1 MAAFFNHS
9 SMSRRR
15 FLSTSV
21 VTVSAL
27 AGAGTML
34 DACDTSAS
42 SSSGSSNGSATK
54 TTLAVMYNPGELT
67 PAHITEF
74 QKLNPDIKINFLT
87 YDQVR
92 LNAMF
97 AAGTPPD
104 FVRAAGVTDSPNL
117 AARGLALNLDS
128 YLAKSS
134 VLKVDDLSPVNN
146 AWRWSGK
153 QGEGSYYGITKDYS
167 QDGMFWYNAKLFDQ
181 AKVPYPDKTTPLTYD
196 QLLDYAGKL
205 TTRQGSKILS
215 YGLDAQWADPAHVIQ
230 MVLQQGGTVFSA
242 DFSKVDFTSAEAR
255 KVLQWYVHYGQAHVG
270 PSPLDPNPDGWDG
283 PPFLANRMAMAQYG
297 FWFGGEI
304 STATND
310 LPTHIGFAP
319 APVMGSQRVS
329 DSFSAVG
336 AWIPANA
343 KNKDAAWRLMEY
355 FMAGKPAHERAQSGW
370 GLPALKSLQSEI
382 PQAKPYQAQ
391 ALQTQQNEAQYLTTL
406 QFSPYIQ
413 VTAMQTVIDKYLQ
426 QAAKGQISVD
436 GAAQQITD
444 GINLLL
450 QQGKQQI
457 G

>member
-1 MAAFFNHS
+1 MAAFFSHS

-15 FLSTSV
+15 FLTTSAA
-21 VTVSAL
+21 TVGAL
-27 AGAGTML
+27 AGAATML

-42 SSSGSSNGSATK
+42 STTNGTTK
-54 TTLAVMYNPGELT
+54 TTLSVMYNPGELT
-67 PAHITEF
+67 PAHITDF
-74 QKLNPDIKINFLT
+74 QKQNPDIKIKFIT
-87 YDQVR
+87 YDAVR

-104 FVRAAGVTDSPNL
+104 FVRAAGVTDAPNL
-117 AARGLALNLDS
+117 AARGLALKLDP

-134 VLKVDDLSPVNN
+134 VLKVDDFVAVNN
-146 AWRWSGK
+146 AWRWDGK
-153 QGEGSYYGITKDYS
+153 QGQGPYFGITKDYS

-181 AKVPYPDKTTPLTYD
+181 AKVPYPDKATPLTYD
-196 QLLDYAGKL
+196 QLLDTALKL
-205 TTRQGSKILS
+205 TVRKGSKILT

-230 MVLQQGGTVFSA
+230 MVLQQGGTVFNA
-242 DFSKVDFTSAEAR
+242 DFTQVDFTSAEAQ
-255 KVLQWYVHYGQAHVG
+255 KALQWYVNYARAHVG

-283 PPFLANRMAMAQYG
+283 PPFLAGRMAMAQYG

-355 FMAGKPAHERAQSGW
+355 FMAGKPSHERAQSGW
-370 GLPALKSLQSEI
+370 GLPSLRSLEAEI
-382 PQAKPYQAQ
+382 PKAKPYQSQ
-391 ALQTQQNEAQYLTTL
+391 ALQTQQNEAQYLTTM
-406 QFSPYIQ
+406 QFSPYVQ
-413 VTAMQTVIDKYLQ
+413 VTAMGTVLDKYLQ
-426 QAAKGQISVD
+426 QAAKGQITVD
-436 GAAQQITD
+436 SASHQITD
-444 GINLLL
+444 AINLLL